1 MLSVHAVY
9 EDGKVTLLEELPA
22 VRRARL
28 IVTVVD
34 PIPSVATD
42 ATATGPAPVG
52 LFDDLV
58 GVIDVREDGAAGH
71 DRYLV
76 GQGK

>member
-9 EDGKVTLLEELPA
+9 EDGKVTLLEDLPA

-34 PIPSVATD
+34 PIPEGAAD
-42 ATATGPAPVG
+42 AAASTPAD
-52 LFDDLV
+52 LFDDLI
-58 GVIDVREDGAAGH
+58 GVIDVREDGAEGH

-76 GQGK
+76 GKGK

>member
-9 EDGKVTLLEELPA
+9 EDGKVTLLEDLPA

-28 IVTVVD
+28 IVTMID
-34 PIPSVATD
+34 LLPPAATD
-42 ATATGPAPVG
+42 LTGPAPTD
-52 LFDDLV
+52 LLDDLI

>member
-1 MLSVHAVY
+1 MVSVHAVY
-9 EDGKVTLLEELPA
+9 EDGKVTLLEDLPA

-28 IVTVVD
+28 IVTVID
-34 PIPSVATD
+34 PIPPAATD
-42 ATATGPAPVG
+42 ATATGPAPVD
-52 LFDDLV
+52 LFDDLI
-58 GVIDVREDGAAGH
+58 GVIDLREDGAAGH